1 MDKKLD
7 ERIPEVIEGAKQ
19 LLDPDFNLFS
29 AIETYKTS
37 ALRKNVNLERL
48 YTLKVLEQRKL
59 FW

>member
-29 AIETYKTS
+29 AIETYMNY
-37 ALRKNVNLERL
+37 LNVC
-48 YTLKVLEQRKL
+48 YK
-59 FW
+59 